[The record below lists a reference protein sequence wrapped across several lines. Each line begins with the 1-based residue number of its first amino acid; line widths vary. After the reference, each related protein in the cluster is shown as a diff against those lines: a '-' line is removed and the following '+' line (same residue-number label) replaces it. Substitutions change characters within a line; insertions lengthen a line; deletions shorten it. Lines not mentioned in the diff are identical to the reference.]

1 MAYEVN
7 TNVAA
12 LNVYNNLGAH
22 QTKAAG
28 ALSKISSGLK
38 AAGGVDIASQGAAA
52 SINTNYQVNQTEVS
66 LVQNAINQLNVA
78 DQVYNEWIALAQKG
92 LEVASRAA
100 DANADTSATQAQLTK
115 IQAALE
121 SLATNGDFNGAA
133 ALGTNPLVK
142 LGGAAFTVTPGFVVS
157 SDGGAPDAAG
167 ELDMKDLDQYRAIVN
182 ATAVDDLNAYIAG
195 AIDLRAENAA
205 QLAALQNI
213 LQVLNSSAT
222 NMLAGMG
229 QAQDTDI
236 AKEMMT
242 LTSANIMTEAATAM
256 LAQAMQL
263 PNSVLRLL
271 Q

>member
-1 MAYEVN
+1 MAYAVN

-12 LNVYNNLGAH
+12 LNVYNNLGVH

-78 DQVYNEWIALAQKG
+78 DQVYNELIALAQKG

-100 DANADTSATQAQLTK
+100 DANADTTATAAQLTK
-115 IQAALE
+115 IQTALE
-121 SLATNGDFNGAA
+121 SLATNGDFDGAA
-133 ALGTNPLVK
+133 ALGTDPGVK
-142 LGGAAFTVTPGFVVS
+142 LGAATFDVTPGFVVS
-157 SDGGAPDAAG
+157 NGGAPDAAG
-167 ELDMKDLDQYRAIVN
+167 ELDMKSLVQFRPIDNTNGVA
-182 ATAVDDLNAYIAG
+182 DLNAYIAG

-205 QLAALQNI
+205 NLAALQNM